1 MASQPSL
8 DLSFWFE
15 LVAWILLVAIGLAG
29 IAANLLVLVTIRF
42 VCQDAG
48 CIINSNRAKVREVPA
63 DHGKHLCSKPLCGR
77 LALQHHWLAHHDFHL
92 PLGHY

>member
-42 VCQDAG
+42 VCQDA
-48 CIINSNRAKVREVPA
+48 
-63 DHGKHLCSKPLCGR
+63 
-77 LALQHHWLAHHDFHL
+77 
-92 PLGHY
+92 